1 MREFWLIDA
10 RGDDVRFEIHCW
22 GERVADHAN
31 ANSVGG
37 EDAAASGTSEAAQ
50 VSAVFATAF
59 TIHRTRNP
67 AGRYVYDLVPIEDG
81 CCS

>member
-22 GERVADHAN
+22 GERATDHARASN
-31 ANSVGG
+31 AGG
-37 EDAAASGTSEAAQ
+37 EDAAASGTSEASQ